1 MRVPLWRGLGLVF
14 FGLGAVGIFLPLLPT
29 TIFWILAAGCFA
41 RGSPHLRERI
51 LQDRRFGPAIRD
63 FLEHRV
69 LSRRAK
75 WLAIG
80 GMYGSLALSAWA
92 LNLAPLWWG
101 GIGAILLPVA
111 IYLATRK
118 ETACPPP

>member
-14 FGLGAVGIFLPLLPT
+14 FACGAVGIFLPLLPT

-51 LQDRRFGPAIRD
+51 LRDRRFGPAIRD

-69 LSRRAK
+69 LSRRGK

-80 GMYGSLALSAWA
+80 GMYASLALSTWLA
-92 LNLAPLWWG
+92 NLPPAWWG
-101 GIGAILLPVA
+101 GIGAALLPVA

-118 ETACPPP
+118 ENP

>member
-14 FGLGAVGIFLPLLPT
+14 FACGAVGIFLPLLPT

-51 LQDRRFGPAIRD
+51 LRDRRFGPAIRD

-69 LSRRAK
+69 LRRRAK
-75 WLAIG
+75 WFAIG

-92 LNLAPLWWG
+92 LELRPLWWG
-101 GIGAILLPVA
+101 GIAAVLLPIA

-118 ETACPPP
+118 ETPDAST